1 MCFAEIVGWMAS
13 GLVLAAFYMEAMVPL
28 RLVAMASNVAFIV
41 YGYLGDLPP
50 ILLLHLGLLPLNAW
64 RLCEAL
70 WPPGSETR
78 TQRSASPTAKCRTK
92 RPDASPLLVKE
103 LPNQGE

>member
-13 GLVLAAFYMEAMVPL
+13 GLVFAAFYMEAMVPL
-28 RLVAMASNVAFIV
+28 RLVAIASNVAFIG
-41 YGYLGDLPP
+41 YGYLGDLTP

-64 RLCEAL
+64 RLCEAT
-70 WPPGSETR
+70 WPPSSEKR
-78 TQRSASPTAKCRTK
+78 NQYSASPT
-92 RPDASPLLVKE
+92 